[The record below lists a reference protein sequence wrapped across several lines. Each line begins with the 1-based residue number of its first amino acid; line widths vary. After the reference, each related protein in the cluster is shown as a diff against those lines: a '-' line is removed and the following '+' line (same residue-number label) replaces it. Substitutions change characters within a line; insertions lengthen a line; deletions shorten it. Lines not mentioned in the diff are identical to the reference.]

1 MSLLPGVEAV
11 SCGRMRYICVSIM
24 NYTLSPIRYRI
35 LLVARLK
42 TPMRKTAAAT
52 LGYVDSVQFG
62 AAFIVFMILALKYS
76 LKWFSSL
83 KNPGGY
89 AGSWVIREAEPE
101 FRGIFPCS
109 RRNAHGTNH
118 RNVLRCF
125 CMSS

>member
-1 MSLLPGVEAV
+1 MSTDRT
-11 SCGRMRYICVSIM
+11 SRMRYICVSIM